1 MGQEVGEGRG
11 GNEERKRQG
20 EVRARESL
28 VSLALKCWREAIKKT
43 KGLVIKI

>member
-1 MGQEVGEGRG
+1 MEEGSG
-11 GNEERKRQG
+11 GYEKKRQG
-20 EVRARESL
+20 KVKARESL